1 MLWQGSRRR
10 RGDICALLG
19 VSVPAAA
26 LGRAPPFP
34 GHWCRGLMA
43 IFTHLPL
50 SIFYILYSIFTHLLP
65 LSRAVLADQRT
76 YPGERGDSGSKN
88 CRGLLEAETAGAEPL
103 DCVSKV
109 SSNTTGLPTSLGLS
123 FAVYKSQL
131 KQPPR
136 SPALCPDL
144 GWDEPKFCSAQCC
157 SY

>member
-34 GHWCRGLMA
+34 GHLCRGLMA
-43 IFTHLPL
+43 
-50 SIFYILYSIFTHLLP
+50 IFTHLLP
-65 LSRAVLADQRT
+65 LSRAVLADRRT
-76 YPGERGDSGSKN
+76 CPGERGDSGSKN

-103 DCVSKV
+103 DCVSRV
-109 SSNTTGLPTSLGLS
+109 RSNTTGLPTSLGLS